1 VLLVDDED
9 LVRRILKEFLLGDK
23 HIVETAAHGKEAL
36 DKFQRAEFDVVI
48 LDRAMPD
55 MSGDQVALSIKQ
67 LKPET
72 PIILLTGFGSMM
84 QAAGEQPPGVD
95 LVVSKPV
102 TILGL
107 REAVAKVVA
116 KYSPAT
122 PAALNA

>member
-1 VLLVDDED
+1 VHDED

-23 HIVETAAHGKEAL
+23 HTVETAANGKEAL

-55 MSGDQVALSIKQ
+55 MSGDKVAVSIKQ
-67 LKPET
+67 VRPET

-122 PAALNA
+122 PAALTA

>member
-1 VLLVDDED
+1 
-9 LVRRILKEFLLGDK
+9 
-23 HIVETAAHGKEAL
+23 
-36 DKFQRAEFDVVI
+36 
-48 LDRAMPD
+48 MN
-55 MSGDQVALSIKQ
+55 GDQIALAMKQ

-95 LVVSKPV
+95 LVVGKPV

-116 KYSPAT
+116 KYSLAQPVAHK
-122 PAALNA
+122 L